1 MACRDLNG
9 DKTQS
14 PARWGRQW
22 CVNQGRTVFSQL
34 LNFLPD
40 REFRRC
46 VARYGGDVRP
56 RGFSCWDQYLSM
68 AFAQLTYRDGLRDI
82 EACLR
87 SLGGKLYHMGFHGR
101 VARSTLADANDAH
114 DWRIYADFAQ
124 VLIGIARPLYASDP
138 IGIDLDQSLYALD
151 STTIDLCLSL
161 FPWAKFRKH
170 KAAVKMHTLLD
181 LHGNIPTFISIT
193 DGKVHDVNILDEI
206 LPEAG
211 AIYVMDRGY
220 IDFERLYVFT
230 LSSAFFVVR
239 AKSNILL
246 QRRYSHP
253 VDKSTG
259 VRSDHTVILSAFDSA
274 KVYPDALR
282 RVSYLDVETRKRF
295 KFLTNNFAL
304 PALTIAQIYK
314 SRWQVELFFKWIKQ
328 HLRIKAFY
336 GTGENAVK
344 TQLWI
349 AVSVYVLVAIV
360 RKRLG
365 LQVSLYQILQILS
378 VTLFEKTPILRAL
391 QPSDSEEID
400 VDFAN
405 QLNLFAL

>member
-1 MACRDLNG
+1 M
-9 DKTQS
+9 S
-14 PARWGRQW
+14 
-22 CVNQGRTVFSQL
+22 
-34 LNFLPD
+34 
-40 REFRRC
+40 
-46 VARYGGDVRP
+46 
-56 RGFSCWDQYLSM
+56 
-68 AFAQLTYRDGLRDI
+68 FAQLTYRESLRDI

-87 SLGGKLYHMGFHGR
+87 SLGGKLYHMGLRGK
-101 VARSTLADANDAH
+101 VARSTLGDANETH

-124 VLIGIARPLYASDP
+124 VLIGIARPLHARDP
-138 IGIDLDQSLYALD
+138 VGVDLAQPLYALD

-193 DGKVHDVNILDEI
+193 GGKVHDVNILDEI
-206 LPEAG
+206 MPEAG
-211 AIYVMDRGY
+211 AFYVMDRGY
-220 IDFERLYVFT
+220 VDFQRLYVFT
-230 LSSAFFVVR
+230 LSAAFFVVR
-239 AKSNILL
+239 TKSNVIL

-253 VDKSTG
+253 VDRTTG
-259 VRSDHTVILSAFDSA
+259 VRSDHTVILTAIGSA

-282 RVSYLDVETRKRF
+282 RVSYLDMETRKRF
-295 KFLTNNFAL
+295 KFLTNNFTL
-304 PALTIAQIYK
+304 PAVTIAQIYK

-336 GTGENAVK
+336 GTSENAVK
-344 TQLWI
+344 TQIWI

-365 LQVSLYQILQILS
+365 LEISLYQILQILS
-378 VTLFEKTPILRAL
+378 VMLFEKTPILQAL
-391 QPSDSEEID
+391 CPSDSQHD
-400 VDFAN
+400 LFDNPN